1 MLTMITGFFGN
12 FKNII
17 MAVGAAVLMGYIA
30 KQKYNAYKAEDKLK
44 TIENKIAK
52 VNVTIAKDTAKAK
65 AKAKN
70 LEHSS
75 EVTVL
80 RELKV
85 ERKKVLK
92 EMDEIEDLIEK
103 TQVEKKAVK
112 DRIRG
117 QKVTIKG

>member
-17 MAVGAAVLMGYIA
+17 MAVGAALIGGYVL

-44 TIENKIAK
+44 TIEHKIAK
-52 VNVTIAKDTAKAK
+52 TNVVIAKDTAKAK
-65 AKAKN
+65 AKATN
-70 LEHSS
+70 LEHGA
-75 EVTVL
+75 EVKVL
-80 RELKV
+80 RQLKE

-92 EMDEIEDLIEK
+92 EMDDIEDLIEK

-112 DRIRG
+112 GRTRG
-117 QKVTIKG
+117 KKVTIKG